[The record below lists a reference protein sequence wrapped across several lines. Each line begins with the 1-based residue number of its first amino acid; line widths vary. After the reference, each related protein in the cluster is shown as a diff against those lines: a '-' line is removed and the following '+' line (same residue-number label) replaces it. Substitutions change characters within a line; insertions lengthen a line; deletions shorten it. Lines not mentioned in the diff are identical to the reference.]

1 MAFIPGL
8 SVPGTEGLDTS
19 LKESKCKCRSSQV
32 FKGLSPELLI
42 KCHFDHNLAIE
53 ASHKYKNKEN
63 RLYPLMERYINRDSR
78 NCWQQISYRK
88 PQRNFPQDSIWGL
101 IFLQPSQKTSTL
113 TNSSLPLFL
122 LHPDSPSPPPELYPA
137 FWINSISPR
146 SQKVSARSLWHG
158 TTLWQ
163 QSFSPFPSS
172 AVYDT
177 PFQVWTDYSTSV
189 ATNSLFL
196 IDSFRQK
203 NNSFKFIT

>member
-63 RLYPLMERYINRDSR
+63 RLYPLMERHINRDSR

-101 IFLQPSQKTSTL
+101 ILLRPSQKISTL
-113 TNSSLPLFL
+113 TNSSLPLFF
-122 LHPDSPSPPPELYPA
+122 LHPDSPSRLLSFIQHSEL
-137 FWINSISPR
+137 I
-146 SQKVSARSLWHG
+146 
-158 TTLWQ
+158 
-163 QSFSPFPSS
+163 PFPLEVRRLVPDHCDMGPRFDSS
-172 AVYDT
+172 PLV
-177 PFQVWTDYSTSV
+177 PFPLLLCMTLHSKFGQITQLQLQLTHYSW
-189 ATNSLFL
+189 
-196 IDSFRQK
+196 
-203 NNSFKFIT
+203 

>member
-53 ASHKYKNKEN
+53 TNHKYKNKEN
-63 RLYPLMERYINRDSR
+63 RLYPLMERHINRDSR

-101 IFLQPSQKTSTL
+101 ILHVPVRRYPPSQTVHCLSSSCTQTL
-113 TNSSLPLFL
+113 LPRL
-122 LHPDSPSPPPELYPA
+122 LSFIQHSEL
-137 FWINSISPR
+137 I
-146 SQKVSARSLWHG
+146 
-158 TTLWQ
+158 
-163 QSFSPFPSS
+163 PFPLEVRRLVPDHCDMGPRFDSS
-172 AVYDT
+172 PLV
-177 PFQVWTDYSTSV
+177 PFPLLLCMTLHSKFGQITQLQLQLTHYSW
-189 ATNSLFL
+189 
-196 IDSFRQK
+196 
-203 NNSFKFIT
+203 